1 MEVRARYLSDRR
13 GFSLVEVMLALMI
26 GAVGLLALA
35 GMLANVMR
43 TNRAAT
49 DISIATALARQKIE
63 QIKLTD
69 YTQVHSQ
76 TESSLDQNGAATG
89 GKFTRVTTVTENAA
103 GYNTKTVSVAVFF
116 SPSLS
121 DTLKRAVIT
130 TIIYP

>member
-1 MEVRARYLSDRR
+1 VEIKPKLHSSSR
-13 GFSLVEVMLALMI
+13 GFSLVEVMVALVI

-35 GMLANVMR
+35 GMLTNVMT
-43 TNRAAT
+43 TNRRAT

-76 TESSLDQNGAATG
+76 TESGLDQNGASTG
-89 GKFTRVTTVTENAA
+89 GKYTRQTIVTENTA

-116 SPSLS
+116 SPSLT